1 MSQLNVN
8 IIKNR
13 IGDSGPTV
21 SGDTTISGNTTVS
34 GIITANSFVGDGS
47 GLTGV
52 GITDGDN
59 TSANF
64 LVTGISTFQGN
75 ANFDGNVTIGG
86 TLTYQDVTNVD
97 AVGMITAR
105 KGIQVLADGIQVDAG
120 IVTSVSGFA
129 GALTGNVT
137 GNVNGN
143 VTGDVTGDVTGN
155 LIGGTIV
162 GTSASVSGMTTTS
175 NLVVENTV
183 WTAITTTNT
192 NKTIVN
198 REYCT
203 CVTST
208 ASTNANITITLPASP
223 QIGWEVGVAVAGTF
237 LDTVVARNSS
247 NIMALA
253 EDMILNK
260 EYIAVQLVYVNANV
274 GWRFF

>member
-1 MSQLNVN
+1 MSQLNIN
-8 IIKNR
+8 TIKNKAGTNGPEIVGHTTVTGDLTVTGSF
-13 IGDSGPTV
+13 IGVANTANIVSDTIINAGIVTSG
-21 SGDTTISGNTTVS
+21 GFSGN
-34 GIITANSFVGDGS
+34 I
-47 GLTGV
+47 TGV
-52 GITDGDN
+52 AATFTGDV
-59 TSANF
+59 S
-64 LVTGISTFQGN
+64 
-75 ANFDGNVTIGG
+75 IGG
-86 TLTYQDVTNVD
+86 TLTYEDVTNVD
-97 AVGMITAR
+97 SVGMITAR
-105 KGIQVLADGIQVDAG
+105 KGIQVLADGINAVG
-120 IVTSVSGFA
+120 VVTATSFA
-129 GALTGNVT
+129 GPLTGNVT
-137 GNVNGN
+137 GNVAGN
-143 VTGDVTGDVTGN
+143 VTGD